1 MNAVRVTGAFLGV
14 LLLGSLALADSGETD
29 CKSSWPWHRCKST
42 TLSSPAPPADPVAP
56 EAPYVIG
63 VEETL
68 RISVWQEP
76 DLSETVPVRPDGM
89 ISLPL
94 LNDVQAAGLT
104 AMQLAASIT
113 EKLRQY
119 VDHPRVT
126 VVVARMKAQR
136 IYLVG
141 EVLHSGPLNLTA
153 NMTVL
158 QALAT
163 AGLTPFANTKKIYV
177 LRVVSGVEQKFPVNY
192 KPLVKGKPSTQNIT
206 LKPEDMIVVP

>member
-1 MNAVRVTGAFLGV
+1 
-14 LLLGSLALADSGETD
+14 
-29 CKSSWPWHRCKST
+29 
-42 TLSSPAPPADPVAP
+42 
-56 EAPYVIG
+56 